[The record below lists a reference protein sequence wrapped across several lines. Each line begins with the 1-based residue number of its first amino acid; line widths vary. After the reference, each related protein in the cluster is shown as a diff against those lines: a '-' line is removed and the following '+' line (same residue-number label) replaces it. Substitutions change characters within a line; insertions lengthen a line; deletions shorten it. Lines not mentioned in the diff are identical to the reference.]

1 MAGMSVPAKQGRT
14 ESSSG
19 SVNEN
24 FLISSKMTTCI
35 SKILRTE

>member
-19 SVNEN
+19 SANEN
-24 FLISSKMTTCI
+24 FPTSSKMTACI
-35 SKILRTE
+35 SKILHTE

>member
-19 SVNEN
+19 SMNEN
-24 FLISSKMTTCI
+24 FLTSSKMTTCI